1 MQKLLPFRYDYL
13 RERKNTHTHN
23 FVWEKNADA
32 KSLRIMII
40 LFINKRLISLAP
52 MLIAQLAF
60 RLCKKKPATATTSNG
75 IYEKRTKKKQ
85 SNIKSRTNTK
95 KRTYQAGRS
104 TTRNTYYV
112 LITYYS
118 VWYTTTTKKDLNALF
133 NIKYCLAGD
142 VCAACCFPLCSS
154 NPCV

>member
-60 RLCKKKPATATTSNG
+60 RLCKKNLQQQQRRMEYMKNV
-75 IYEKRTKKKQ
+75 RKKKQ

-118 VWYTTTTKKDLNALF
+118 V
-133 NIKYCLAGD
+133 
-142 VCAACCFPLCSS
+142 
-154 NPCV
+154 

>member
-13 RERKNTHTHN
+13 RERKNTHTHTQFRMGEERGRKIASDN
-23 FVWEKNADA
+23 DNIIHKQAFDFSSSNAYCPV
-32 KSLRIMII
+32 S
-40 LFINKRLISLAP
+40 FSSV
-52 MLIAQLAF
+52 Q
-60 RLCKKKPATATTSNG
+60 KKPATATTSNG

-85 SNIKSRTNTK
+85 SNMKSRTNTK

-118 VWYTTTTKKDLNALF
+118 V
-133 NIKYCLAGD
+133 
-142 VCAACCFPLCSS
+142 
-154 NPCV
+154 

>member
-60 RLCKKKPATATTSNG
+60 RLYKKKPATATTSNG
-75 IYEKRTKKKQ
+75 IYEKRTKKKTIKHKKPNEYKKK
-85 SNIKSRTNTK
+85 NIS
-95 KRTYQAGRS
+95 G
-104 TTRNTYYV
+104 
-112 LITYYS
+112 
-118 VWYTTTTKKDLNALF
+118 W
-133 NIKYCLAGD
+133 
-142 VCAACCFPLCSS
+142 
-154 NPCV
+154 